1 MSVLILYG
9 FLLTAVFGKFFV
21 SMIQKMYIDNK
32 IVYFTTILVSAM
44 FFFVIFLSTLTIIT
58 IVTSNGHIVVKSSNL
73 VTM

>member
-21 SMIQKMYIDNK
+21 SMIQKMYVENK
-32 IVYFTTILVSAM
+32 IVYFTTTLVSAM